1 MDNYENYLYILFAVI
16 YIISR
21 IIKARSKQKKE
32 QQPQSQGQTSGPSV
46 PQNQQ
51 KPKKAF
57 SFEDIL
63 KEFEKNLAGEE
74 ESAHEKPLPVKEIQY
89 EQPAP
94 VAVKQVKETPNPY
107 DSYQGT
113 PYRSIKEEIELDKEK
128 ESSFVRSEN
137 YSIKTSVASEYV
149 KMLQDPQ
156 GFKNAIVMSEI
167 INRKYF

>member
-1 MDNYENYLYILFAVI
+1 MDNFQEYLYVIFAVI
-16 YIISR
+16 LIIYR

-32 QQPQSQGQTSGPSV
+32 QQPQSQGQTSRPSG

-63 KEFEKNLAGEE
+63 KEFEKNLSGEE
-74 ESAHEKPLPVKEIQY
+74 ESAHEKPLPVKEIRY

-94 VAVKQVKETPNPY
+94 VAVKRVKETPSPY

-113 PYRSIKEEIELDKEK
+113 PYRSIKEEIELDKEN

-137 YSIKTSVASEYV
+137 YSIKTSVASEYI
-149 KMLQDPQ
+149 KMIQDPQ

>member
-1 MDNYENYLYILFAVI
+1 MDNLENYLYVLFAVI
-16 YIISR
+16 YIVSR
-21 IIKARSKQKKE
+21 IIKARSKKNKE
-32 QQPQSQGQTSGPSV
+32 QQPQSQGQASRAPH
-46 PQNQQ
+46 PQNQP

-74 ESAHEKPLPVKEIQY
+74 EHEKPLPVEEIRY

-94 VAVKQVKETPNPY
+94 VPVKQVKESPKPY
-107 DSYQGT
+107 DAYQGA
-113 PYRSIKEEIELDKEK
+113 PYRSIKEEIEIDKEK
-128 ESSFVRSEN
+128 DSSFVRSEN
-137 YSIKTSVASEYV
+137 YSIKSSVASEYV